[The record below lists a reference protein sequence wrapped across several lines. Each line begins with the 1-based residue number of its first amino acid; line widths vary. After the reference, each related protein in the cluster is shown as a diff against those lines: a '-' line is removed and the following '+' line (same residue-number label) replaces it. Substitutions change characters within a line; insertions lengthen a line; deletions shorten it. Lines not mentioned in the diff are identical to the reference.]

1 MSELWLLVALVGTF
15 LTIFL
20 IGVIVD
26 MGARERARPMTLL
39 EAQIGHV
46 SDSVNLRQD
55 ELSGSAVDRIFVPLG
70 SWVGTHLRRLT
81 PFDSTKRLE
90 QLLLYAGSPPGWDAE
105 RVAALKIVGGIGG
118 LLVALALGLV
128 LPIGGIWRIVFIAI
142 FTFVGYLIPGAYVGN
157 MAKARQKAIQR
168 QLPDVIDL
176 LTISVEAG
184 LGFDAALSQVVKNVP
199 GPLAEE
205 IARQLQEMQIG
216 VSRSDAFRHLGE
228 RTDVQELNAFV
239 LSMIQA
245 DLFGVSISNVLRA
258 QSKELRVKRRQ
269 RAEEIAQ
276 KIPVKIIFPV
286 IFCILPS
293 LFVVVMGPGIIRFL
307 ETF

>member
-1 MSELWLLVALVGTF
+1 MSEIWLLVALVGTF
-15 LTIFL
+15 MTIFL
-20 IGVIVD
+20 VGVIVD
-26 MGARERARPMTLL
+26 MGARERSRPMTLL

-46 SDSVNLRQD
+46 SDSVNLRD
-55 ELSGSAVDRIFVPLG
+55 EELRGSAVDRIFVPLG

-90 QLLLYAGSPPGWDAE
+90 PLLLYAGTPAGWDAE
-105 RVAALKIVGGIGG
+105 RIAALKIVGGIGG

-128 LPIGGIWRIVFIAI
+128 LPIDGVWKIAFVVILAFI
-142 FTFVGYLIPGAYVGN
+142 GYLLPGAYVGN

-216 VSRSDAFRHLGE
+216 VSRSDAFRHLGD
-228 RTDVQELNAFV
+228 RTNVPELNAFV

>member
-46 SDSVNLRQD
+46 SDSVNLRQE

-105 RVAALKIVGGIGG
+105 RIAALKIVGGIGG
-118 LLVALALGLV
+118 LVVALALGLV
-128 LPIGGIWRIVFIAI
+128 LPIGGVWKIVFIAI

-157 MAKARQKAIQR
+157 MAKSRQKAIQR

-216 VSRSDAFRHLGE
+216 VSRSDAFRHLGD
-228 RTDVQELNAFV
+228 RTDVPELNAFV

-307 ETF
+307 QTF

>member
-46 SDSVNLRQD
+46 SDSVNLRQE

-90 QLLLYAGSPPGWDAE
+90 QLLLYAGTPPGWDAE
-105 RVAALKIVGGIGG
+105 RIAALKIVGGIGG

-128 LPIGGIWRIVFIAI
+128 LPIGGIWKIVFIAI

-228 RTDVQELNAFV
+228 RTNVQELNAFV

>member
-1 MSELWLLVALVGTF
+1 MSEIWLLVALVGTF
-15 LTIFL
+15 MTIFL
-20 IGVIVD
+20 VGVIVD
-26 MGARERARPMTLL
+26 MGARERSRPMTLL

-46 SDSVNLRQD
+46 SDSVNLRD
-55 ELSGSAVDRIFVPLG
+55 EELRGSAVDRIFVPLG

-90 QLLLYAGSPPGWDAE
+90 QLLLYAGTPAGWDAE
-105 RVAALKIVGGIGG
+105 RIAALKIVGGIGG

-128 LPIGGIWRIVFIAI
+128 LPIDGVWKIAFVVILAFI
-142 FTFVGYLIPGAYVGN
+142 GYLLPGAYVGN

-216 VSRSDAFRHLGE
+216 VSRSDAFRHLGD
-228 RTDVQELNAFV
+228 RTNVPELNAFV

>member
-46 SDSVNLRQD
+46 SDSVNLRQE
-55 ELSGSAVDRIFVPLG
+55 ELSGSTVDRIFVPLG

-105 RVAALKIVGGIGG
+105 RIAALKIVGGIGG
-118 LLVALALGLV
+118 LVVALALGLV
-128 LPIGGIWRIVFIAI
+128 LPIGGVWKIVFIAI

-157 MAKARQKAIQR
+157 MAKSRQKAIQR

-216 VSRSDAFRHLGE
+216 VSRSDAFRHLGD
-228 RTDVQELNAFV
+228 RTDVPELNAFV

-307 ETF
+307 QTF

>member
-46 SDSVNLRQD
+46 SDSVNLRQE

-105 RVAALKIVGGIGG
+105 RIAALKIVGGIGG
-118 LLVALALGLV
+118 LVVALALGLV
-128 LPIGGIWRIVFIAI
+128 LPIGGVWRIVFIAI

-157 MAKARQKAIQR
+157 MAKSRQKAIQR

-216 VSRSDAFRHLGE
+216 VSRSDAFRHLGD
-228 RTDVQELNAFV
+228 RTDVPELNAFV

>member
-46 SDSVNLRQD
+46 SDSVNLRQE

-105 RVAALKIVGGIGG
+105 RIAALKIVGGIGG
-118 LLVALALGLV
+118 LVVALALGLV
-128 LPIGGIWRIVFIAI
+128 LPIAGIWRIVFVAI

-157 MAKARQKAIQR
+157 MAKSRQKAIQR

-216 VSRSDAFRHLGE
+216 VSRSDAFRHLGD
-228 RTDVQELNAFV
+228 RTDVPELNAFV

-307 ETF
+307 QTF